1 MVKVM
6 MELIGQEGLYAVSED
21 FAVRVVILDIR
32 PAYGKIQLRVQPKL
46 GTGSKWV
53 DQSKVRLNP
62 PPQKEDMT

>member
-21 FAVRVVILDIR
+21 FSVRVVILDIR
-32 PAYGKIQLRVQPKL
+32 PAYGKIQLKVQPKL
-46 GTGSKWV
+46 GIGSKWT

-62 PPQKEDMT
+62 PPQ